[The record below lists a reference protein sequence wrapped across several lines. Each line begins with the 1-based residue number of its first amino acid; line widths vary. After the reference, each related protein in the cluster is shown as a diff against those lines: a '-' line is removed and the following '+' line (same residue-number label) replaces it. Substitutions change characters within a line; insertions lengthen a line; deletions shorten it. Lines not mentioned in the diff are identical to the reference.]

1 MNNGISKKIY
11 SIKFALLSP
20 EEIRK
25 MSQVKVITAD
35 TYDDDG
41 YPIERGLMD
50 LHLGVIEP
58 GLKCATCGGKVD
70 ECPGHFGHIELAM
83 PVVHVGFIKEIKT
96 FLDATCG
103 TCGRIKLANS
113 RVEDAKAALQEVAM
127 ISTDPDSV
135 TIAAKKYVDEAA
147 GAPICPHCKSQQKKV
162 YLDKPTTFREETIK
176 ITPKEIRER
185 LEKIPDEQLFL
196 FGMDSEVARP
206 EWMVLTVLPV
216 PPINVRPSIT
226 LETGERS
233 EDDLTH
239 KLVDIIRISQRL
251 RESRDNGSPQLII
264 EDLWDLLQFHV
275 TTYFD
280 NQTAGIPPARHR
292 SGRALKTLVQ
302 RLKGKEGRFRSNLS
316 GKRVNFSA
324 RTVISP
330 EPYLSIN
337 EVGVPEKAARELT
350 VPVMINVF
358 NIESI
363 RELVSRGPVPR
374 DELGRYIPGVNYI
387 IRPDG
392 RRMKVTEQN
401 AEENGSRIEV
411 GWTVERQLMEGDI
424 VLFNR
429 QPSLHRMSMMGHTV
443 RILSGQ
449 TFRFNLAVCT
459 PYNADFDGDE
469 MNLHI
474 LQKEEARA
482 EARIIM
488 KVQEQIMSPRFGGPI
503 IGGIHDHITSMFL
516 LTHGNPAFTEEE
528 TMHMMSYVSATRNP
542 EPEIIDGAK
551 YYRGREIFSSILPTD
566 FTVRFR
572 SKLCSGSK
580 EKCEFEDRPEDID
593 VFVENGKMLTGTIDE
608 SAIGP
613 FSGAIID
620 KIFRKYGPDE
630 GSMFIDRMTRLAVG
644 FLSAR
649 GFSTGISDYDIPE
662 NAVLQIDDISNAA
675 VDKINKIIDSFNKG
689 HLEPMPGRSLEE
701 TLEMEIL
708 GVTGQVRDESGKIAS
723 AHLGL
728 TNPSVI
734 MARSGARAKML
745 NISEVAGM
753 VGQQSV
759 RGGRINRG
767 YSGRTLPHFRKGD
780 IGAYARGFVKSSYKK
795 GLNPLEYFLHS
806 IGGREGLVDIAVRTS
821 RSGYMQRRL
830 INAFE
835 DLKVDDTRRV
845 EDTSG
850 SIIQFTYG
858 EDGVDP
864 TKSDKG
870 KTVDL
875 DFILLDREME
885 AKQ

>member
-1 MNNGISKKIY
+1 MSGISKRINKIQ
-11 SIKFALLSP
+11 FALLSP

-50 LHLGVIEP
+50 LHMGVIEP
-58 GLKCATCGGKVD
+58 GLKCATCYGRVD

-83 PVVHVGFIKEIKT
+83 PVIHVGFVKEIKT
-96 FLDATCG
+96 ILESTCKV
-103 TCGRIKLANS
+103 CGRIKLTDDEIKIYREEMSNLNFAQGDPEVIAIKSKKITDLASS
-113 RVEDAKAALQEVAM
+113 RMV
-127 ISTDPDSV
+127 
-135 TIAAKKYVDEAA
+135 
-147 GAPICPHCKSQQKKV
+147 CPHCGAQQSKLI
-162 YLDKPTTFREETIK
+162 LDKPTTFREEKVGIK
-176 ITPKEIRER
+176 VTPKEIRER
-185 LEKIPDEQLFL
+185 LERVPDEDLIF
-196 FGMDSEVARP
+196 FGLNPEVARP

-292 SGRALKTLVQ
+292 SGRPLKTLVQ

-330 EPYLSIN
+330 EPFLSIN
-337 EVGVPEKAARELT
+337 EVGVPERAARELT
-350 VPVMINVF
+350 VPLVVNAF
-358 NIESI
+358 NIDYV
-363 RELVSRGPVPR
+363 RELVKRGPEPV
-374 DELGRYIPGVNYI
+374 DEQGRYVTGVNYI

-392 RRMKVTEQN
+392 RRIKITAQN
-401 AEENGSRIEV
+401 AEENSKRIDI
-411 GWTVERQLMEGDI
+411 GWVVERQLTEGDI

-443 RILSGQ
+443 RILPGH
-449 TFRFNLAVCT
+449 TFRFNLPVCT

-474 LQKEEARA
+474 IQKEEARA

-503 IGGIHDHITSMFL
+503 IGGIHDHITALFL
-516 LTHGNPAFTEEE
+516 LTHGNPRFTAEE
-528 TMHMMSYVSATRNP
+528 TMHMLSYVDVPGMPQA
-542 EPEIIDGAK
+542 EIVDGKK
-551 YYRGREIFSSILPTD
+551 YYRGRDIFSLILPKD
-566 FTVRFR
+566 LNLRFT
-572 SKLCSGSK
+572 SKLCSSARERCEYEDDPADK
-580 EKCEFEDRPEDID
+580 EVVI
-593 VFVENGKMLTGTIDE
+593 ENGRMVHGTIDE
-608 SAIGP
+608 AAIGP
-613 FSGAIID
+613 FSGIIID
-620 KIFRKYGPDE
+620 KMFRKYGPE
-630 GSMFIDRMTRLAVG
+630 ETAKFIDRMTRLAVG
-644 FLSAR
+644 FISLR
-649 GFSTGISDYDIPE
+649 GFTTGISDYDIPE
-662 NAVLQIDDISNAA
+662 SAVARIDEISQEAIERIDRLIDTYRQGQLQ
-675 VDKINKIIDSFNKG
+675 
-689 HLEPMPGRSLEE
+689 PMPGRSVEE
-701 TLEMEIL
+701 TLELEIL
-708 GVTGQVRDESGKIAS
+708 SETGKVRDESGKIAS
-723 AHLGL
+723 QYLGL
-728 TNPSVI
+728 SNPSVI

-759 RGGRINRG
+759 RGGRLNRG
-767 YSGRTLPHFRKGD
+767 YYGRTLPHFRIGD
-780 IGAYARGFVKSSYKK
+780 MGAMAHGFVKSSYKQ
-795 GLNPLEYFLHS
+795 GLNPLEYFMHS
-806 IGGREGLVDIAVRTS
+806 IGGREGLVDTAVRTS

-835 DLKVDDTRRV
+835 DLKVDEARRV
-845 EDTSG
+845 QDTVG
-850 SIIQFTYG
+850 AMIQFRYG

-864 TKSDKG
+864 TRSDRG
-870 KTVDL
+870 STLDL
-875 DFILLDREME
+875 DYIIYDEVE
-885 AKQ
+885 AGQ

>member
-1 MNNGISKKIY
+1 MNEGISKRIY

-70 ECPGHFGHIELAM
+70 ECPGHFGHIEVAM

-96 FLDATCG
+96 YLDSACG
-103 TCGRIKLANS
+103 TCGRVKLIPERMEEFRQKAKE
-113 RVEDAKAALQEVAM
+113 VEGA
-127 ISTDPDSV
+127 TNDPDSLMLV
-135 TIAAKKYVDEAA
+135 AKKYIEEAA
-147 GAPICPHCKSQQKKV
+147 SSQVCPHCQALQKKI
-162 YLDKPTTFREETIK
+162 YLDKPTTFREEQIK

-185 LEKIPDEQLFL
+185 LEKIPNEDLHL
-196 FGMDSEVARP
+196 FGMDPEVARP

-292 SGRALKTLVQ
+292 SGRALKTLAQ

-330 EPYLSIN
+330 EPFLSIN

-350 VPVMINVF
+350 VPVMINIF
-358 NIESI
+358 NLENI
-363 RELVSRGPVPR
+363 RDIVKRGPEPR
-374 DELGRYIPGVNYI
+374 DDLGRYLPGVNYI

-392 RRMKVTEQN
+392 RRMKVTLQN
-401 AEENGSRIEV
+401 AEESSKRIDV

-503 IGGIHDHITSMFL
+503 IGGIHDHITSLFL
-516 LTHGNPAFTEEE
+516 LTHLNPLFNEEE
-528 TMHMMSYVSATRNP
+528 TMHVMSYLNEPRMPNP
-542 EPEIIDGAK
+542 EMVNGSR
-551 YYRGREIFSSILPTD
+551 YYRGRDIFSSILPEGLN
-566 FTVRFR
+566 VKFR
-572 SKLCSGSK
+572 SKLCSGAK
-580 EKCEFEDRPEDID
+580 EKCEYEDRPEDKD
-593 VFVENGKMLTGTIDE
+593 VLILNGKMVSGTIDE
-608 SAIGP
+608 AAIGP
-613 FSGAIID
+613 FSGTIID
-620 KIFRKYGPDE
+620 KIFRKFGADE
-630 GSMFIDRMTRLAVG
+630 TSVFIDRMTRLAVG
-644 FLSAR
+644 FISLR
-649 GFSTGISDYDIPE
+649 GFSTGIADYDIPE
-662 NAVLQIDDISNAA
+662 SAVSQISEISDDVIK
-675 VDKINKIIDSFNKG
+675 KINRVIENYNNG
-689 HLEPMPGRSLEE
+689 LLESMPGRSLEE

-708 GVTGQVRDESGKIAS
+708 GLTGQVRDESGKIAS
-723 AHLGL
+723 SHLGL

-767 YSGRTLPHFRKGD
+767 YSGRTLPHFKKGD
-780 IGAYARGFVKSSYKK
+780 IGADARGFVRSSYKQ
-795 GLNPLEYFLHS
+795 GLAPLEYFLHS
-806 IGGREGLVDIAVRTS
+806 IGGREGLVDTAVRTS

-835 DLKVDDTRRV
+835 DLKVDEERRV
-845 EDTSG
+845 EDTAG
-850 SIIQFTYG
+850 AIIQFKYG

-864 TKSDKG
+864 TRSDHG

-875 DFILLDREME
+875 DFIIMDEE
-885 AKQ
+885 NEVKQ

>member
-1 MNNGISKKIY
+1 MTEGISKRIY
-11 SIKFALLSP
+11 RIQFALLSP

-25 MSQVKVITAD
+25 MSQIKIITAD

-96 FLDATCG
+96 FLDATCKR
-103 TCGRIKLANS
+103 CGRIKLTEDEKKAYLQRINALNNENS
-113 RVEDAKAALQEVAM
+113 D
-127 ISTDPDSV
+127 IDSMSLLV
-135 TIAAKKYVDEAA
+135 KRITDEASSRTV
-147 GAPICPHCKSQQKKV
+147 CPYCDAQQIKV
-162 YLDKPTTFREETIK
+162 ILDKPTTFREEGIK
-176 ITPKEIRER
+176 VTPKEIRER
-185 LEKIPDEQLFL
+185 LERIPDEDLIF
-196 FGMDSEVARP
+196 FGMNRTAARP

-226 LETGERS
+226 LDTGERS

-330 EPYLSIN
+330 EPFLSVN
-337 EVGVPEKAARELT
+337 EVGVPELAARELT
-350 VPVMINVF
+350 VPMTVNRF
-358 NIESI
+358 NIETA
-363 RELVSRGPVPR
+363 REFVKAGPAPR
-374 DELGRYIPGVNYI
+374 DQFGRYLPGVNYI
-387 IRPDG
+387 LRPDG
-392 RRMKVTEQN
+392 RRIKVTKEN
-401 AEENGSRIEV
+401 ADENSKRIDI
-411 GWTVERQLMEGDI
+411 GWSVERQLAEGDI

-443 RILSGQ
+443 RILSGR

-488 KVQEQIMSPRFGGPI
+488 KVQEQMLSPRFGGPI
-503 IGGIHDHITSMFL
+503 IGGIHDHITAMFL
-516 LTHGNPAFTEEE
+516 LTHNNPLYSEEE
-528 TMHMMSYVSATRNP
+528 TVHMLSFVDVDEMP
-542 EPEIIDGAK
+542 DHEIINGK
-551 YYRGREIFSSILPTD
+551 KFYRGRDIFSTILPKG
-566 FTVRFR
+566 FNIKFR
-572 SKLCSGSK
+572 SKLCSGAE
-580 EKCEFEDRPEDID
+580 EKCEYEDRIEDKD
-593 VFVENGKMLTGTIDE
+593 VFIKDGKMLTGTIDE
-608 SAIGP
+608 ASIGP
-613 FSGAIID
+613 FSGVIIE
-620 KIFRKYGPDE
+620 KIYKKFGPHE
-630 GSMFIDRMTRLAVG
+630 GARFVDRMTRLAVG
-644 FLSAR
+644 FLSTR
-649 GFSTGISDYDIPE
+649 GFSTGITDYDIPE
-662 NAVLQIDDISNAA
+662 EAVKSIAETSRKALE
-675 VDKINKIIDSFNKG
+675 KIGTLIDSYNKG
-689 HLEPMPGRSLEE
+689 LLEPMPGRSLEE

-708 GVTGQVRDESGKIAS
+708 GVTGEARDESGKIAS
-723 AHLGL
+723 AQLGL
-728 TNPSVI
+728 SNPSVI

-767 YSGRTLPHFRKGD
+767 YTQRTLPHFSWGD
-780 IGAYARGFVKSSYKK
+780 IGAEARGFVESSYKQ

-835 DLKVDDTRRV
+835 DLKVDDSRRV
-845 EDTSG
+845 ADTVG
-850 SIIQFTYG
+850 AIIQFKYG
-858 EDGVDP
+858 EDGIDP
-864 TKSDKG
+864 TRSDMG
-870 KTVDL
+870 KTLDL
-875 DFILLDREME
+875 NYIEFDQKESAE
-885 AKQ
+885 A

>member
-1 MNNGISKKIY
+1 MNEGISKRIY
-11 SIKFALLSP
+11 SINFALLSP
-20 EEIRK
+20 DEIRK
-25 MSQVKVITAD
+25 MSQIKIITAD

-58 GLKCATCGGKVD
+58 GLKCATCGGRVD

-103 TCGRIKLANS
+103 VCGKVKLVPERLAEFKKKMS
-113 RVEDAKAALQEVAM
+113 EIEA
-127 ISTDPDSV
+127 ISNDPDSV
-135 TIAAKKYVDEAA
+135 TLASKRFIDEASSMT
-147 GAPICPHCKSQQKKV
+147 ICPHCNAHQKKV
-162 YLDKPTTFREETIK
+162 YLDKPTTFREEAIK

-185 LEKIPDEQLFL
+185 LERIPDDELFL
-196 FGMDSEVARP
+196 FGMNHEVARP

-216 PPINVRPSIT
+216 PPIKVRPSIV

-330 EPYLSIN
+330 EPFLSVN

-350 VPVMINVF
+350 VPVMINIF
-358 NIESI
+358 NIENI
-363 RELVSRGPVPR
+363 KELVKRGPEPR
-374 DELGRYIPGVNYI
+374 TELGLYLPGVNYI

-392 RRMKVTEQN
+392 RRMKVTTQN
-401 AEENGSRIEV
+401 AEESSKRIEV

-503 IGGIHDHITSMFL
+503 IGGIHDHITSLFL
-516 LTHGNPAFTEEE
+516 LTHLNPKYSEEE
-528 TMHMMSYVSATRNP
+528 TMHMLSYVPDPKYP
-542 EPEIIDGAK
+542 EPEIIDGKK
-551 YYRGREIFSSILPTD
+551 YYRGRDIFSSILPD
-566 FTVRFR
+566 ELNLKFR
-572 SKLCSGSK
+572 SKLCSGAK
-580 EKCEFEDRPEDID
+580 DKCEYEDRIEDKD
-593 VFVENGKMLTGTIDE
+593 VLIINGKMLTGTIDE

-613 FSGAIID
+613 FSGSIVD
-620 KIFRKYGPDE
+620 RIFRKFGPEE
-630 GSMFIDRMTRLAVG
+630 GARFVDRMTRLAVG
-644 FLSAR
+644 FISSR

-662 NAVLQIDDISNAA
+662 NAVSQIEEISTE
-675 VDKINKIIDSFNKG
+675 VVQKINKVIESYNKG
-689 HLEPMPGRSLEE
+689 LLEPMPGRSLEE

-708 GVTGQVRDESGKIAS
+708 GLTGQVRDESGKIAS
-723 AHLGL
+723 SYLGL
-728 TNPSVI
+728 NNPSVI

-767 YSGRTLPHFRKGD
+767 YSGRTLPHFQRGD
-780 IGAYARGFVKSSYKK
+780 IGADARGFVKSSYKK
-795 GLNPLEYFLHS
+795 GLEPLEYFLHS

-835 DLKVDDTRRV
+835 DLKVDEKMRV
-845 EDTSG
+845 GGTVG
-850 SIIQFTYG
+850 AIIQFKYG

-864 TKSDKG
+864 TKSDHG
-870 KTVDL
+870 KTLDL
-875 DFILLDREME
+875 DSVIMDEE
-885 AKQ
+885 NEVKQ